1 MVAMGRA
8 GFLILLLAA
17 GCAHRK
23 QLSLLEKEKLQFRAE
38 NEKLRAEDL
47 EDRYQQQKKK
57 ADALSRDLLALE
69 RERDVLYGQYD
80 MLRGETVRLDREVKV
95 SGERVGAMTKALA
108 DAKAEEAKLLAE
120 LDAERK
126 AIAELESQLEAA
138 RAKHAELTAHDKPDS
153 E

>member
-1 MVAMGRA
+1 MGRA
-8 GFLILLLAA
+8 GFLVLLLVA

-23 QLSLLEKEKLQFRAE
+23 QMNLLEKEKLQFRAE
-38 NEKLRAEDL
+38 NESLRAEDL

-69 RERDVLYGQYD
+69 RDRDRLYGQYD
-80 MLRGETVRLDREVKV
+80 VLRGEVVRLEREVKV
-95 SGERVGAMTKALA
+95 SGERSGAMAKALA
-108 DAKAEEAKLLAE
+108 EAKAEEAKLQAE

-126 AIAELESQLEAA
+126 AIAELETQLEAA
-138 RAKHAELTAHDKPDS
+138 RAKHAELATTEKPDS

>member
-8 GFLILLLAA
+8 GFLILLLVA

>member
-8 GFLILLLAA
+8 GFLLLLLVV
-17 GCAHRK
+17 GCAHQK

-57 ADALSRDLLALE
+57 ADALSRELLALE
-69 RERDVLYGQYD
+69 RDRDALYGQYD
-80 MLRGETVRLDREVKV
+80 LLRGETVRLDREVKA
-95 SGERVGAMTKALA
+95 SGERAGAMTKALA
-108 DAKAEEAKLLAE
+108 DAKAEEARLQAE

-126 AIAELESQLEAA
+126 AIADLEEQLRTAQGK
-138 RAKHAELTAHDKPDS
+138 RAELTATEKPAS